1 MTNIKLNK
9 PKYLKWFIWVDFFMV
24 SYGNI
29 IKKAITY
36 LVVPFA
42 RDNVLEIVSNLASN
56 GISNV
61 IDNKHKWK
69 RSSKNTKRIDFI
81 YFK

>member
-1 MTNIKLNK
+1 
-9 PKYLKWFIWVDFFMV
+9 MV

-36 LVVPFA
+36 LAVPFA

-56 GISNV
+56 GICNI

-69 RSSKNTKRIDFI
+69 RSSKTRRGLTLLISSEDMKDINYKSTIKFRYIN
-81 YFK
+81 